1 MHLQELGIATLSS
14 IFVNANSDPKKGEPA
29 KPSDFFYF
37 KPQDDSEKI
46 SAIASDTFFS
56 LVAEE
61 KMPSWAVSLAPVE
74 KLRIARANGS
84 PASTRAWIKRGIMLI
99 DPHVVGTVVQVPLA
113 LIDGVGGDLSLI
125 DIDTGTT
132 YKVRLDNPKAQSY
145 WATDVELELTG
156 GFYG

>member
-1 MHLQELGIATLSS
+1 MHLHELGIATLSS
-14 IFVNANSDPKKGEPA
+14 IFVNANSAKKGEPA

-37 KPQDDSEKI
+37 EPQDGDGEKI

-74 KLRIARANGS
+74 KLRQCKANRS
-84 PASTRAWIKRGIMLI
+84 PAPTRAWIKRGVMLI
-99 DPHVVGTVVQVPLA
+99 APKVNGGIVFVPLA
-113 LIDGVGGDLSLI
+113 LIDAVDGDLELI
-125 DIDTGTT
+125 DIDAGTT

-145 WATDVELELTG
+145 WATDIELELLG
-156 GFYG
+156 GSYG